1 MNVIESQA
9 VILNKVEVIVNS
21 DAKMNV
27 VVYLNVTVIVI
38 IKVEV
43 KLN

>member
-1 MNVIESQA
+1 MNVIERPA

-21 DAKMNV
+21 DVKTNV
-27 VVYLNVTVIVI
+27 VVYLNATVIVI